1 MTTVNNE
8 AKIGASGVESNR
20 APRYTE
26 RLTFMMLLLPEES
39 GVGADEMPQP
49 MTLVGHTRNISTS
62 GLALILPSTRFGDRY
77 LTSTQK
83 PFWITLEPPGW
94 KLSME
99 VVAVRYKMFE
109 KQTDEVGSGYLL
121 AAGGD
126 PTLEPDEKD
135 AACLLGV
142 KITKMSDDDR
152 AIYHEYLR
160 RLEYRSSS

>member
-1 MTTVNNE
+1 MNTEERIRATGDE
-8 AKIGASGVESNR
+8 QRR

-26 RLTFMMLLLPEES
+26 RLTFMMLLLPTDA
-39 GVGADEMPQP
+39 GDADETPRP

-62 GLALILPSTRFGDRY
+62 GLALILPSARFGDRY

-99 VVAVRYKMFE
+99 VTPVRYKTFE
-109 KQTDEVGSGYLL
+109 READEVGSGYLL
-121 AAGGD
+121 AGGGGN
-126 PTLEPDEKD
+126 PALESDERD

-152 AIYHEYLR
+152 TIYLEYLR
-160 RLEYRSSS
+160 RLEQRRDN